1 MVEIYSL
8 LFSIIASISIFLYS
22 FMYILRNIYYYFE
35 NPYLRR
41 LINKLLPFFSKYNI
55 FFLILA
61 LFSSVFHILGILC

>member
-35 NPYLRR
+35 NPYLRMF
-41 LINKLLPFFSKYNI
+41 INKLLTFFSKYNI